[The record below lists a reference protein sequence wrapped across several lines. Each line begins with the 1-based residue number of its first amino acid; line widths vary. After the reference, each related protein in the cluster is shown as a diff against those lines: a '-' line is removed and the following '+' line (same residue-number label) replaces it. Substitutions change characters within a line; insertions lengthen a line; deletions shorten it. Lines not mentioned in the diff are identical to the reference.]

1 MMQQR
6 LAQWLSARC
15 AMSPS
20 TQEQKDKMSAG
31 IMSSLFGSVQRAG
44 AGSLRAGVGRKDH
57 ARLSD
62 QRCVLGSVFCC
73 WVALCL
79 ALPTLSLA
87 DKVDDVVTTQMEDH
101 AIPGLSLAIIQN
113 GKIIKAQGYG
123 FTDKS
128 GKTPVTTS
136 TDGFCR
142 NRARRGNNDQRQ
154 R

>member
-1 MMQQR
+1 
-6 LAQWLSARC
+6 
-15 AMSPS
+15 MSV
-20 TQEQKDKMSAG
+20 G
-31 IMSSLFGSVQRAG
+31 ISSLFSSVQRAG
-44 AGSLRAGVGRKDH
+44 VGALRACVGRKEH
-57 ARLSD
+57 ARPSG
-62 QRCVLGSVFCC
+62 RGCVIGSVFSC
-73 WVALCL
+73 WAALCL
-79 ALPTLSLA
+79 ALPTITHA
-87 DKVDDVVTTQMEDH
+87 DKVDDVITKQMQDH
-101 AIPGLSLAIIQN
+101 EIPGLSLAIIQN